1 MSETSPLPDPDPAA
15 RKEVLRLAMKAFRKR
30 MKLMK
35 LDDESRL
42 GHGPMSG
49 GGRSGVV
56 AITPPNQF
64 PKDVWEELVEQGKLR
79 RAGRGIYELID
90 PLQTHSWEKSL
101 YVLVLVLRT
110 CGRKMWVEKCLAKA
124 RIEIFRPTFFD
135 RLGVSK

>member
-1 MSETSPLPDPDPAA
+1 MSESLPPPAPDPAA
-15 RKEVLRLAMKAFRKR
+15 RKEELRLAMKAFRKR
-30 MKLMK
+30 LKQMK

-64 PKDVWEELVEQGKLR
+64 AKDVWEELVEQGKLR

-90 PLQTHSWEKSL
+90 P
-101 YVLVLVLRT
+101 
-110 CGRKMWVEKCLAKA
+110 
-124 RIEIFRPTFFD
+124 
-135 RLGVSK
+135 